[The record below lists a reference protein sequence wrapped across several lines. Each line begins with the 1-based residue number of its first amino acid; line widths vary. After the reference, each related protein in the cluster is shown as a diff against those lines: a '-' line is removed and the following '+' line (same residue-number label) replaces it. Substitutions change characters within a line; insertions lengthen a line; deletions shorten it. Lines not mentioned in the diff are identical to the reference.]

1 MLLKGAQRTDCR
13 RRKGTL
19 KALKDG
25 GTDEGDSKVRE
36 RDEEAGFNG
45 HVGRLS

>member
-1 MLLKGAQRTDCR
+1 MEGRRTWF
-13 RRKGTL
+13 

-25 GTDEGDSKVRE
+25 DGGTDENDSKVRE
-36 RDEEAGFNG
+36 RNEEADFNG

>member
-1 MLLKGAQRTDCR
+1 M
-13 RRKGTL
+13 

-25 GTDEGDSKVRE
+25 GTDESDSKVRE
-36 RDEEAGFNG
+36 RNEEADFNG